1 VEDIL
6 VNHQTMFRIQYVS
19 DLHLEFYKAADFV
32 KLVTPSAPYLALA
45 GDIGKP
51 KHPLFEPFLEYVSE
65 RWSAVF
71 YVAGNHEFYG
81 SPAMAET
88 TAVIRAK
95 TAKFSNLYF
104 LNAESPVV
112 YLSAENVA
120 VIGTTLW
127 SYIPNELEAYAAAKM
142 NDYHMIGGATTATLS
157 ALHAKEKQK
166 LATTIDCWKSKA
178 ADIVVITH
186 HLPSFSLIN
195 PRFADSPLNVCFA
208 SECSELLK
216 DPAVKAWIYGHTHD
230 AQIKRI
236 GGTIAA
242 VNAHGYP
249 SEHIPGYKNN
259 ACLEFK
265 VGEEKVYEG
274 KAEEETEFL

>member
-1 VEDIL
+1 
-6 VNHQTMFRIQYVS
+6 MFRIQYVS
-19 DLHLEFYKAADFV
+19 DLHLEFYKAADFA
-32 KLVTPSAPYLALA
+32 KLVTPVAPYLALA

-71 YVAGNHEFYG
+71 YVAGNHEYYG
-81 SPAMAET
+81 STSMADT
-88 TAVIRAK
+88 TAAIRAK

-104 LNAESPVV
+104 LDADSPAV

-127 SYIPNELEAYAAAKM
+127 THIPAELEPFAAAKM
-142 NDYHMIGGATTATLS
+142 NDYHMIGGATPAALS

-166 LATTIDCWKSKA
+166 LATAIDCWKSKA

-186 HLPSFSLIN
+186 HMPSFSLIN
-195 PRFADSPLNVCFA
+195 PRYADSPLNVCFA
-208 SECSELLK
+208 SDCKELLAN
-216 DPAVKAWIYGHTHD
+216 PAVKAWIYGHTHD
-230 AQIKRI
+230 AQTKRI

-265 VGEEKVYEG
+265 IGEA
-274 KAEEETEFL
+274 KAAGTAQGRTEETEEETEFL